1 MNLNYCS
8 PNFPVDQRTPLKD
21 YASNVDN
28 IRQAKHRIN
37 ELQNI
42 INELNRSQN
51 VKRSVSPISKSP
63 MRNCT
68 PPPQPKDAKPSPKFS

>member
-8 PNFPVDQRTPLKD
+8 PNFPVDQRMPLKD

-42 INELNRSQN
+42 INELNRS
-51 VKRSVSPISKSP
+51 
-63 MRNCT
+63 
-68 PPPQPKDAKPSPKFS
+68 